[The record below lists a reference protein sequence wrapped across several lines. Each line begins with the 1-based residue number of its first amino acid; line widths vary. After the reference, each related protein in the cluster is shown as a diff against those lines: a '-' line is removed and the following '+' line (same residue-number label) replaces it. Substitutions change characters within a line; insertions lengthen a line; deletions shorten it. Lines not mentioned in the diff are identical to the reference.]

1 MEKELGERKSRFFK
15 ENAHNGAPLSERASP
30 PLSSVAMACNVLQDQ
45 MVAERESVV
54 WFTGLPGAGRSQKR
68 GPGESVTPTVLG
80 VGGSTNWKDVV

>member
-1 MEKELGERKSRFFK
+1 
-15 ENAHNGAPLSERASP
+15 
-30 PLSSVAMACNVLQDQ
+30 MACDVLQDQ

-80 VGGSTNWKDVV
+80 LGGSTNWKDVV